1 MRCPPVAN
9 FAPASRCPHSASLCC
24 CGPHRAASFLVISV
38 CNLAHCHAAN
48 YNCPEMA
55 GVHPGILHTGIAQ
68 HIHSM
73 GSLTNKTFSSHW
85 FIKQFS
91 ARYRCRFIP
100 SLLALSLGLSPIKRF
115 LFHWAPRPCPD
126 WRHLNWQFK
135 TNPAK

>member
-1 MRCPPVAN
+1 MLILPLHPAVHTLPVCAAVARTELLLSSLFL
-9 FAPASRCPHSASLCC
+9 FAIWHIVTRLITIVPRWRGA
-24 CGPHRAASFLVISV
+24 
-38 CNLAHCHAAN
+38 
-48 YNCPEMA
+48 
-55 GVHPGILHTGIAQ
+55 PGILHTGIAQ